1 MDFNICLVCSSPPKP
16 GTQHHSHYGA
26 ICCMSCKAFF
36 KRIRDEAVNKSG
48 SESCLKYKCKKKD
61 PGSCN
66 THYQIS
72 TKDKCK
78 ECRYLKCIGIGMD
91 PNQICAGDLRHKF
104 TRNNLYCFAKS
115 PKINEVKEGQGRDL
129 SQMMT
134 KIVNAYEASVAEVQ
148 LSKDMV
154 EFIFEGH
161 LNGTEW
167 TSEYSKAV
175 LRAMDMHPRSLALM
189 ASKLTFFQESICKE
203 DQHLLLEENLPL
215 FYQYILG
222 RYLMDK
228 GGSTQLSWLL
238 AADAEKT
245 FGNMVKNT
253 FYYQRKVNDSI

>member
-1 MDFNICLVCSSPPKP
+1 M
-16 GTQHHSHYGA
+16 
-26 ICCMSCKAFF
+26 
-36 KRIRDEAVNKSG
+36 
-48 SESCLKYKCKKKD
+48 
-61 PGSCN
+61 
-66 THYQIS
+66 
-72 TKDKCK
+72 
-78 ECRYLKCIGIGMD
+78 KCIGIGMD

-115 PKINEVKEGQGRDL
+115 PKINEVKEIEHQSPQGRDL
-129 SQMMT
+129 NQMMT

-167 TSEYSKAV
+167 TPEYSKAV

-238 AADAEKT
+238 AADAERT
-245 FGNMVKNT
+245 FGN
-253 FYYQRKVNDSI
+253 KVMIDFIIKMTNYSI

>member
-1 MDFNICLVCSSPPKP
+1 
-16 GTQHHSHYGA
+16 
-26 ICCMSCKAFF
+26 
-36 KRIRDEAVNKSG
+36 
-48 SESCLKYKCKKKD
+48 
-61 PGSCN
+61 
-66 THYQIS
+66 
-72 TKDKCK
+72 
-78 ECRYLKCIGIGMD
+78 MD
-91 PNQICAGDLRHKF
+91 PNQICAGELRHKF
-104 TRNNLYCFAKS
+104 TRNNLYCFIKES
-115 PKINEVKEGQGRDL
+115 KKEVKENVSPCDL
-129 SQMMT
+129 SEMMAR
-134 KIVNAYEASVAEVQ
+134 IVNVYEASVAEVQ
-148 LSKDMV
+148 LNKDMV

-245 FGNMVKNT
+245 FGNTEQST
-253 FYYQRKVNDSI
+253 FNSEKVNFSI